1 MGIFFNFFFI
11 GNIFLVATTN
21 SNSRGNVNV
30 TGYHLK

>member
-1 MGIFFNFFFI
+1 MGIFFNFFF
-11 GNIFLVATTN
+11 LVATAN